1 MYVCIKAFQSLIG
14 EYRNRLCVCVCKQA
28 CVFLYVTHTKQNP
41 DVRVELALFLQFTLL
56 SVLVTLHIRSPW
68 LHLSHDLSV
77 GSLHIVSMLGTFDVC
92 HVGGM
97 ASYEALHSH
106 WSHHCVC
113 VKTFYHSEN
122 DFKKYHIFGSVGNDL
137 AASAHFYN
145 FQNGKTFS
153 V

>member
-1 MYVCIKAFQSLIG
+1 M
-14 EYRNRLCVCVCKQA
+14 
-28 CVFLYVTHTKQNP
+28 YVTHTKQNP

-56 SVLVTLHIRSPW
+56 PVLVTLHIRSPW

-106 WSHHCVC
+106 
-113 VKTFYHSEN
+113 
-122 DFKKYHIFGSVGNDL
+122 
-137 AASAHFYN
+137 
-145 FQNGKTFS
+145 
-153 V
+153 